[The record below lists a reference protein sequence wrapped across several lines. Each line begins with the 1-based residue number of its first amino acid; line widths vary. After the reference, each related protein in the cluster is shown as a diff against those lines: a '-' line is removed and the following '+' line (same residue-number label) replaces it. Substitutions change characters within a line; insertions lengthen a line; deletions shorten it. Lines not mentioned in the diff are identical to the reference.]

1 MRLHILPD
9 RLVSDIQ
16 EQFNEEFP
24 FLDLVFF
31 KKGTASRSDKNTTK
45 QVPGNWKIADI
56 QVELIEGIMDVSGE
70 MKVKDLEKRLKD
82 EFTLSTQVLRKSGNL
97 WLETTMT
104 DNWTLDQQNNHGR
117 EISTTV
123 TAEGHDLNRDV
134 DY

>member
-1 MRLHILPD
+1 MRLHILPN

-31 KKGTASRSDKNTTK
+31 RKGTASRSDKK
-45 QVPGNWKIADI
+45 SKLVPGNWKIADI
-56 QVELIEGIMDVSGE
+56 QLKPIEGIMDINGAL
-70 MKVKDLEKRLKD
+70 KVKELEQRLKD
-82 EFTLSTQVLRKSGNL
+82 EFTLSTEVLRKSGNL

-123 TAEGHDLNRDV
+123 TAKSNDLNRDA